1 MQRLTEPL
9 EARTGLQIDAA
20 LTRVRNSRDLDSDLL
35 PILDIAIG
43 MTGAD
48 MGTLQ
53 CFHENADCIELVA
66 SRGFSSQA
74 LSYFAIVRRDTN
86 STCAA
91 AFTRRMRVF
100 VENVSTSYLFV
111 GTLELDVLSAE
122 GVAAVQSTPLISSN
136 SRLWGVLSTHF
147 HEAQTESAFDYAALD
162 RFAVQIADSL
172 EQRDATMASQD
183 NAGRSDGGKLK

>member
-9 EARTGLQIDAA
+9 EARNGLQIDAA

-53 CFHENADCIELVA
+53 CFNENADCIELVA

-183 NAGRSDGGKLK
+183 NAGRSDGGN